1 MMTNRRRLNARRAF
15 LSWIAASPLLLPATA
30 AAGRRSRR
38 FQDLG
43 SPAEATNVSRF
54 KAAAEGKLDKEV
66 FDFIAGGSDDE
77 KTLRANRSA
86 FDRVQIRARRLVD
99 VSRIDTGVN
108 VLGQVMETPI
118 LLAPVG
124 GQGTMHPEGELASAR
139 AASGRNFAYIASTV
153 SSFSI
158 DEIRKAFR
166 GPVWFQLYTTPDRRK
181 TEALLEQAEAAGCPV
196 VALTVDTPVIGN
208 RESQLGFI
216 QRLLSSG
223 QMRLGNFDTL
233 GPPQSVG
240 DPALTWDFVDWLRK
254 RTRMKIVIKGIVTHE
269 DASICIDKGV
279 DGLIV
284 SNHGGRQEESGRGT
298 LECLPEIVNEVDG
311 RIAVL
316 MDGGISRGTDIFKA
330 LALGADAVCIGRAYL
345 WGLATF
351 GQAGVEQVL
360 DLMRAEMVRA
370 MQLAGTPTIARIDR
384 GFVAS
389 SL

>member
-1 MMTNRRRLNARRAF
+1 M
-15 LSWIAASPLLLPATA
+15 I
-30 AAGRRSRR
+30 
-38 FQDLG
+38 
-43 SPAEATNVSRF
+43 E
-54 KAAAEGKLDKEV
+54 
-66 FDFIAGGSDDE
+66 
-77 KTLRANRSA
+77 
-86 FDRVQIRARRLVD
+86 
-99 VSRIDTGVN
+99 
-108 VLGQVMETPI
+108 
-118 LLAPVG
+118 
-124 GQGTMHPEGELASAR
+124 
-139 AASGRNFAYIASTV
+139 
-153 SSFSI
+153 
-158 DEIRKAFR
+158 
-166 GPVWFQLYTTPDRRK
+166 
-181 TEALLEQAEAAGCPV
+181 
-196 VALTVDTPVIGN
+196 
-208 RESQLGFI
+208 
-216 QRLLSSG
+216 
-223 QMRLGNFDTL
+223 
-233 GPPQSVG
+233 
-240 DPALTWDFVDWLRK
+240 TWDFVDWLRK
-254 RTRMKIVIKGIVTHE
+254 RTKMKIVIKGIVTHE